1 MEPQARH
8 VSDLSATGAPF
19 DYASE
24 TDRTPARLAWIFS
37 ALMLALFLG
46 FLDQTIVTTALS
58 SMARELDGWSGLSW
72 VVAAYLVAA
81 TVTTP
86 IYGRLSDL
94 HGRRPVLL
102 AAFGMFIRATA
113 VCLPAES
120 MARLIAARDL
130 QGLGGGGVWSVA
142 HAIAADV
149 VPPRQRGRYQDYYS
163 GVLALANMLGA
174 VLGGA
179 C

>member
-19 DYASE
+19 DYAPEMDRSE
-24 TDRTPARLAWIFS
+24 ARLAWIFS

-72 VVAAYLVAA
+72 VVTAYLVAA

-102 AAFGMFIRATA
+102 AALGLFIAASVLCALASSMTA
-113 VCLPAES
+113 
-120 MARLIAARDL
+120 LIAARVL
-130 QGLGGGGVWSVA
+130 QGLGGGGLWSVA
-142 HAIAADV
+142 HAIAADI
-149 VPPRQRGRYQDYYS
+149 VPPRQRGRYQ
-163 GVLALANMLGA
+163 
-174 VLGGA
+174 
-179 C
+179 